1 MYYGG
6 AYLPLKVY
14 TAAEQAFLQHML
26 PVEETDHSKVLQCP
40 MPGQLVSLA
49 VKEGDAVEAG
59 QELAVVEAM
68 KMQNI
73 LRSPKR
79 TTIAKVR
86 ASVGA
91 SLKVDEVIL
100 DFADA

>member
-1 MYYGG
+1 M
-6 AYLPLKVY
+6 LTPTTPPPPHTLTY
-14 TAAEQAFLQHML
+14 THTPQTS
-26 PVEETDHSKVLQCP
+26 VEV
-40 MPGQLVSLA
+40 
-49 VKEGDAVEAG
+49 G

-73 LRSPKR
+73 LRSPKK

-91 SLKVDEVIL
+91 SLKVDQVIL